1 MTSINQSL
9 ILRML
14 EHGYTDEEIAS
25 RLRYDIEYVKAIRN
39 KQETL
44 DEKFYLKKNKD
55 Y

>member
-1 MTSINQSL
+1 MASINQSL

-25 RLRYDIEYVKAIRN
+25 RLRYDIEYIKAIRN

-44 DEKFYLKKNKD
+44 DEKFDFKKTKNH
-55 Y
+55 